1 MEENKADKS
10 KLHFIIIIVLAIFV
24 VFLVVDKFMQ
34 KKKTDSI
41 IEQLDN
47 SNTEKL
53 SISKDLKELYD
64 QYDGLKTEND
74 TINARLASEKKK
86 IAELMD
92 EIKYVKS
99 SNAIKINEYKKE
111 VKTLRTIMRSYI
123 VQIDSLNT
131 NNKELRAE
139 VSSVKKQYQNVLDE
153 KKNLNQE
160 IDSLSGT
167 VDKASTL
174 KAMNILASGINSRG
188 KDTKRIKKIDKIK
201 VCFTIDENV
210 IAGKGKRWVYV
221 RIAKPNGVVLKESE
235 YNLFDFQGKQIVYT
249 AKREVNYDG
258 NRNDVCIYWK
268 KSEILDAGMYVADVF
283 ADGKQIGNISFSLK

>member
-1 MEENKADKS
+1 MKENKTNKS
-10 KLHFIIIIVLAIFV
+10 KLQFIIIIVLAIFV
-24 VFLVVDKFMQ
+24 VFLIVDKFMQ
-34 KKKTDSI
+34 KNKTDAI

-53 SISKDLKELYD
+53 SISNELKELYN

-74 TINARLASEKKK
+74 TINARLLSEKKK

-99 SNAIKINEYKKE
+99 SNAIKIKEYKKE
-111 VKTLRTIMRSYI
+111 VETLRTIMRSYI

-139 VSSVKKQYQNVLDE
+139 VRNVKKQYQNVLSE

-174 KAMNILASGINSRG
+174 KAMNILANGINSRG
-188 KDTKRIKKIDKIK
+188 KDTKKIKKIDKIK
-201 VCFTIDENV
+201 VCFTIDENI
-210 IAGKGKRWVYV
+210 IAGKGERWIYL
-221 RIAKPNGVVLKESE
+221 RISKPDGVVLKESE
-235 YNLFDFQGKQIVYT
+235 YNLFDFEGKKIVYT
-249 AKREVNYDG
+249 AKRKINYDG
-258 NRNDVCIYWK
+258 EKNDVCIYWK
-268 KSEILDAGMYVADVF
+268 KSEALNAGLYTADVF
-283 ADGKQIGNISFSLK
+283 ADEKQIGSISFSLK